1 MSKSK
6 RTRAPRLEAANLAG
20 ITTLMNPQ
28 HLKPGADLVA
38 AEKSIMGKNTSAVKK
53 MDGDP
58 VKSYTT
64 ELNRLAEELGID
76 LLDEPRQLVGGGHGP
91 PPNATESRA
100 SDPKSSNSRAAE
112 ARAGSEIV
120 LPKRPQSLSVA
131 NLIDDLQLDD
141 NRKAPSGSHRKK
153 TYSSGSDSD
162 SGSDSGSASGSA
174 SGSSYTGSSR
184 SGSSYTG
191 SSYTGS
197 SESGSSE
204 SGSSESGS
212 SESGSSESG
221 SSESGSSRSGSSRSG
236 SSRSGSTHSGLT
248 RSGSKHNEM
257 KKSSTHGDDDK
268 VDRIISRLETD
279 LGIGAKKEHTED
291 RGRDHGREH
300 GREHGRDHGRD
311 HGRHR
316 HEDEHYRSKP
326 ESHDADTD
334 EQRRRRHINSVVSD
348 IRGETRTSFGVEA
361 ERVQDLKASKLE
373 QIGQLRMTLE
383 EEGIDCGSVGNPTSA
398 SQMAEI
404 DSVLNILRLKN
415 DRNRYSSLAEEV
427 ILGMAEGIET
437 VFDGTREVPIL
448 GWKPD
453 YTGYNATIN
462 VKLHRMRF
470 ETSQVVGNIIQR
482 FNIGPTSRIIME
494 LLPSFF
500 LYPRQQKKQRGTP
513 GLSNDPHIAD
523 ARHAINAI
531 RMSDERR
538 SIDEVRDL

>member
-100 SDPKSSNSRAAE
+100 SDPKSSDSRAAE
-112 ARAGSEIV
+112 ARAGAEIV

-153 TYSSGSDSD
+153 SYSSGSDSSSDSDSD
-162 SGSDSGSASGSA
+162 SGSDSGSASGS
-174 SGSSYTGSSR
+174 SYTGSSYTGSSR

-191 SSYTGS
+191 SSRSGSYTGS
-197 SESGSSE
+197 SYT
-204 SGSSESGS
+204 
-212 SESGSSESG
+212 
-221 SSESGSSRSGSSRSG
+221 GSSRSGSSYTGSSRSG
-236 SSRSGSTHSGLT
+236 SSRSGST
-248 RSGSKHNEM
+248 RSGSTHNET

-291 RGRDHGREH
+291 RARNHGREH
-300 GREHGRDHGRD
+300 GREHGRDHGHDHGHDHGRE

-316 HEDEHYRSKP
+316 HEDEHYRSKT